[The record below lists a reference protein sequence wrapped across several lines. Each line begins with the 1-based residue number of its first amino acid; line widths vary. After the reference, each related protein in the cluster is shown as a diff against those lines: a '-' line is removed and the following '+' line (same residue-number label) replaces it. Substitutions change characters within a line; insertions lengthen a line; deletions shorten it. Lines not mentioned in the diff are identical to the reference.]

1 MKRHR
6 QKPNEEYNF
15 WQPATDMMS
24 GLVFVLVLIIAL
36 LGLYLLSDY
45 TGYEEASSVSSEGPS
60 SSGTGWNNND
70 PGGWYYDGGTGDGD
84 GDGNGQF
91 DQQIIQTG
99 GGGGYGE
106 DGIKTAVFVEVVDDE
121 TERRIPEAGVTFELY
136 RTDTTHLQNG
146 SLQTL
151 NTYYPEK
158 INYRDYETTE
168 EGVFYLPEKI
178 WQGSYY
184 FHELSEPEGYD
195 AAGDTY
201 YDVNRMYDWPDPYV
215 VQIRL
220 SPCKNIIRIQMND
233 AETQLPVGGGT
244 FRVIAAEDIV
254 TKDGTVRYTQG
265 QYADTIVC
273 DENGYG
279 ESKELYLGNYTVQQ
293 QTAPNYYTTMQEDL
307 NVEVEKKNGEDPE
320 LHEIDAEKT
329 KIALSVTD
337 ELNSTGLEGVT
348 FAVSN
353 ERTGITQTVTTDAAG
368 NVLLTDLDKI
378 DGDYLIRFM
387 SSHPKDATNR
397 LFDVM
402 AKCSHVAKQLHLPV
416 QSGSDRILKEMNRH
430 YTVAQYMDLVNYA
443 KEKIPGVTFSSDI
456 IVGFPGETEEDFQAT
471 LDLIQQVKYM
481 QLFTFIYSKRTGTIA
496 AKLPDP
502 ATHAEK
508 AARMDRLLKLQ
519 DSIAFPMIAAMA
531 GQTVKVLVEAA
542 GRTPGTL
549 NGRLDNNLV
558 VEFPAEESLIGQYA
572 NVRLTGSRAALLV
585 GELAE

>member
-184 FHELSEPEGYD
+184 FHELTEPEGYD

-273 DENGYG
+273 DGNGYG

-368 NVLLTDLDKI
+368 NVLLTDLDKSTT
-378 DGDYLIRFM
+378 YHIREQQ
-387 SSHPKDATNR
+387 T
-397 LFDVM
+397 L
-402 AKCSHVAKQLHLPV
+402 
-416 QSGSDRILKEMNRH
+416 E
-430 YTVAQYMDLVNYA
+430 NY
-443 KEKIPGVTFSSDI
+443 
-456 IVGFPGETEEDFQAT
+456 
-471 LDLIQQVKYM
+471 
-481 QLFTFIYSKRTGTIA
+481 
-496 AKLPDP
+496 
-502 ATHAEK
+502 
-508 AARMDRLLKLQ
+508 
-519 DSIAFPMIAAMA
+519 
-531 GQTVKVLVEAA
+531 
-542 GRTPGTL
+542 
-549 NGRLDNNLV
+549 RLDNTDYTMTVAADGRIDGL
-558 VEFPAEESLIGQYA
+558 S
-572 NVRLTGSRAALLV
+572 TAALSITNRMLRVSIHAVDMVLRSDTADEQLSLYNAQDQLIQTWTTNGSGEMFTDLTEGSYYVVRGEPNAENAKKYNFTVQDTARQQNWNVPVFTLRSAIALAVLAVIAAGVIWLLV
-585 GELAE
+585 FLWGVLARRKARKAAEAQKEEKNEEDSNKKES

>member
-184 FHELSEPEGYD
+184 FHELTEPEGYD

-254 TKDGTVRYTQG
+254 TKDGTVRYTHG

-368 NVLLTDLDKI
+368 NVLLTDLDKSTT
-378 DGDYLIRFM
+378 YHIREQQ
-387 SSHPKDATNR
+387 T
-397 LFDVM
+397 L
-402 AKCSHVAKQLHLPV
+402 
-416 QSGSDRILKEMNRH
+416 E
-430 YTVAQYMDLVNYA
+430 NY
-443 KEKIPGVTFSSDI
+443 
-456 IVGFPGETEEDFQAT
+456 
-471 LDLIQQVKYM
+471 
-481 QLFTFIYSKRTGTIA
+481 
-496 AKLPDP
+496 
-502 ATHAEK
+502 
-508 AARMDRLLKLQ
+508 
-519 DSIAFPMIAAMA
+519 
-531 GQTVKVLVEAA
+531 
-542 GRTPGTL
+542 
-549 NGRLDNNLV
+549 RLDNTDYTMTVAADGRIDGL
-558 VEFPAEESLIGQYA
+558 S
-572 NVRLTGSRAALLV
+572 TAALSITNRMLRVSIHAVDMVLRSDTADEQLSLYNAQDQLIQTWTTNGSGEMFTDLTEGSYYVVRGEPNAENAKKYNFTVQDTARQQNWNVPVFTLRSAIALAVLAVIAAGVIWLLV
-585 GELAE
+585 FLWGVLARRKARKAAEAQKEEKNEEDSNKKES

>member
-70 PGGWYYDGGTGDGD
+70 PGCWYYDGGTGDGD

-184 FHELSEPEGYD
+184 FHELTEPEGYD

-254 TKDGTVRYTQG
+254 TKDGTVRYTQD

-368 NVLLTDLDKI
+368 NVLLTDLDKSTT
-378 DGDYLIRFM
+378 YHIREQQ
-387 SSHPKDATNR
+387 T
-397 LFDVM
+397 L
-402 AKCSHVAKQLHLPV
+402 
-416 QSGSDRILKEMNRH
+416 E
-430 YTVAQYMDLVNYA
+430 NY
-443 KEKIPGVTFSSDI
+443 
-456 IVGFPGETEEDFQAT
+456 
-471 LDLIQQVKYM
+471 
-481 QLFTFIYSKRTGTIA
+481 
-496 AKLPDP
+496 
-502 ATHAEK
+502 
-508 AARMDRLLKLQ
+508 
-519 DSIAFPMIAAMA
+519 
-531 GQTVKVLVEAA
+531 
-542 GRTPGTL
+542 
-549 NGRLDNNLV
+549 RLDNTDYTMTVAADGRIDGL
-558 VEFPAEESLIGQYA
+558 S
-572 NVRLTGSRAALLV
+572 TAALSITNRMLRVSIHAVDMVLRSDTADEQLSLYNAQDQLIQTWTTNGSGEMFTDLTEGSYYVVRGEPNAENAKKYNFTVQDTARQQNWNVPVFTLRSAIALAVLAVIAAGVIWLLV
-585 GELAE
+585 FLWGVLARRKARKAAEAQKEEKNEEDSNKKES

>member
-6 QKPNEEYNF
+6 QEPNEEYNF

-184 FHELSEPEGYD
+184 FHELTEPEGYD

-265 QYADTIVC
+265 RYADTIVC

-368 NVLLTDLDKI
+368 NVLLTDLDKSTT
-378 DGDYLIRFM
+378 YHIREQQ
-387 SSHPKDATNR
+387 T
-397 LFDVM
+397 L
-402 AKCSHVAKQLHLPV
+402 
-416 QSGSDRILKEMNRH
+416 E
-430 YTVAQYMDLVNYA
+430 NY
-443 KEKIPGVTFSSDI
+443 
-456 IVGFPGETEEDFQAT
+456 
-471 LDLIQQVKYM
+471 
-481 QLFTFIYSKRTGTIA
+481 
-496 AKLPDP
+496 
-502 ATHAEK
+502 
-508 AARMDRLLKLQ
+508 
-519 DSIAFPMIAAMA
+519 
-531 GQTVKVLVEAA
+531 
-542 GRTPGTL
+542 
-549 NGRLDNNLV
+549 RLDNTDYTMTVAADGRIDGL
-558 VEFPAEESLIGQYA
+558 S
-572 NVRLTGSRAALLV
+572 TAALSITNRMLRVSIHAVDMVLRSDTADEQLSLYNAQDQFIQTWTTNGSGEMFTDLTEGSYYVVRGEPNAENAKKYNFTVQDTARQQNWNVPVFTLRSAIALAVLAVIAAGVIWLLV
-585 GELAE
+585 FLWGVLARRKARKAAEAQKEEKNEEDSNKKES

>member
-45 TGYEEASSVSSEGPS
+45 TGYEEASSVSSEGTS

-184 FHELSEPEGYD
+184 FRQLSEPEGYD
-195 AAGDTY
+195 AAEDTY
-201 YDVNRMYDWPDPYV
+201 YDVDRMYDWPEPYI
-215 VQIRL
+215 VQIRVA
-220 SPCKNIIRIQMND
+220 PCKNIIRLQMND
-233 AETQLPVGGGT
+233 AETQQPVGGGI
-244 FRVIAAEDIV
+244 FRVIAAEDII

-265 QYADTIVC
+265 QQVDTITC
-273 DENGYG
+273 DEAGYG
-279 ESKELYLGNYTVQQ
+279 ESVELYLGKYTVQQ
-293 QTAPNYYTTMQEDL
+293 QSSPNYYTTMQQDL
-307 NVEVEKKNGEDPE
+307 DAEVEKKNGSDPE
-320 LHEIDAEKT
+320 LHKIDTEKT
-329 KIALSVTD
+329 KILLNVTD
-337 ELNSTGLEGVT
+337 ELTSSALEG
-348 FAVSN
+348 AVFTVAN
-353 ERTGITQTVTTDAAG
+353 RRTGTTQTVATDGAG
-368 NVLLTDLDKI
+368 QIRLTDLDKSTT
-378 DGDYLIRFM
+378 YLIREQQAPENYRPDDTDHTVIVAADGRIDGAG
-387 SSHPKDATNR
+387 STTLDITNR
-397 LFDVM
+397 LLRVSISAVDTVLR
-402 AKCSHVAKQLHLPV
+402 SNTEGEQLSLYNE
-416 QSGSDRILKEMNRH
+416 QDQLIRSW
-430 YTVAQYMDLVNYA
+430 T
-443 KEKIPGVTFSSDI
+443 SSDS
-456 IVGFPGETEEDFQAT
+456 G
-471 LDLIQQVKYM
+471 
-481 QLFTFIYSKRTGTIA
+481 QLFTDLTEGSYYVVRGKADSANARKYPFTVQDTASTQNWTVPVFTLRSAVALAVLAVVA
-496 AKLPDP
+496 AGVVWLLVFLWGILARRRK
-502 ATHAEK
+502 ARK
-508 AARMDRLLKLQ
+508 AAAAQ
-519 DSIAFPMIAAMA
+519 D
-531 GQTVKVLVEAA
+531 E
-542 GRTPGTL
+542 TL
-549 NGRLDNNLV
+549 DQSENK
-558 VEFPAEESLIGQYA
+558 S
-572 NVRLTGSRAALLV
+572 
-585 GELAE
+585 